1 MLRHALRRLL
11 WLVPT
16 LVALTLA
23 SFALLSFV
31 PDPAD
36 DRELVN
42 VLGAEQVQALRRERF
57 LDLPRFFNPR
67 PTDIRTR
74 VDEILATLALDDRDA
89 ERAKAEL
96 LRLGGATLPYLLPRL
111 DAFEPESRTRIAL
124 ALAPLGDRMG
134 IAPDAV
140 LLDPSRALVF
150 WTRFWAEREADF
162 QPTSARRAVRRFSL
176 KPTVMREADIRVL
189 DTYALGEIMRLLR
202 ELPSD
207 GEIETKRRLVEIAAR
222 ITGKDDTIPQ
232 DATPSEARACT
243 ERWLDFWLTHRA
255 DYIAFEGPARLA
267 ATIGETQYARWFER
281 MISLR
286 LGFGND
292 GVPILDK
299 LRERAPTT
307 LAISGLAVFLAY
319 AIALPT
325 GIVAAFR
332 HRAPGNELLLGL
344 ALASYAV
351 PSACLATLAASLVPE
366 GGGIVLPALVLA
378 FAFVASPVRHLHARL
393 VEILRLDFILAARA
407 RGLGPL
413 RLLLTQALR
422 NTLGSTITLLSL
434 DFPMALA
441 GSFVV
446 EKAFGLRGLG
456 EETVRAVQTR
466 DVAWLMTLGFAA
478 AFLSAL
484 MLLLSDVA
492 NSIVDP
498 RVRAGF
504 LRRERLVP

>member
-36 DRELVN
+36 DRELVH
-42 VLGAEQVQALRRERF
+42 VLGTEKVEELRRQRF

-67 PTDIRTR
+67 PLDVRSR
-74 VDEILATLALDDRDA
+74 VDDIVASLAIVGPET

-96 LRLGGATLPYLLPRL
+96 LRLGGAALPLLLPRL

-124 ALAPLGDRMG
+124 ALAPLAQRMG
-134 IAPDAV
+134 
-140 LLDPSRALVF
+140 LDHPALSEPSRALVF

-162 QPTSARRAVRRFSL
+162 QPSSARRAVRRFSL
-176 KPTVMREADIRVL
+176 NPTRMRESDVRVL
-189 DTYALGEIMRLLR
+189 DTYALDEIMRVLR
-202 ELPSD
+202 ELPPD
-207 GEIETKRRLVEIAAR
+207 GELETKRRLVELAAR
-222 ITGKDDTIPQ
+222 VTGRDDTIPE
-232 DATPSEARACT
+232 DATFADARACT
-243 ERWLDFWLTHRA
+243 ERWLDFWLINRA
-255 DYIAFEGPARLA
+255 DYVAFDGPTRLF

-292 GVPILDK
+292 GVPILEK

-307 LAISGLAVFLAY
+307 LSIAGLAVLLAY
-319 AIALPT
+319 AIALPL

-332 HRAPGNELLLGL
+332 HRAPGNELALGL
-344 ALASYAV
+344 ALASHAI
-351 PSACLATLAASLVPE
+351 PTACLATLAAIFLPSE
-366 GGGIVLPALVLA
+366 GGLLLPALVLA
-378 FAFVASPVRHLHARL
+378 VAFVASPTRHLHARL
-393 VEILRLDFILAARA
+393 VDTLRLDFILAARA
-407 RGLGPL
+407 RGLGPA
-413 RLLLTQALR
+413 RILLTQALR
-422 NTLGSTITLLSL
+422 STLGSTITLLGL
-434 DFPMALA
+434 DLPMALA

-466 DVAWLMTLGFAA
+466 DVAWLMTLGFGAA
-478 AFLSAL
+478 LLSAL
-484 MLLLSDVA
+484 TLLFTDVA
-492 NSIVDP
+492 NSILDP
-498 RVRAGF
+498 RVRAG
-504 LRRERLVP
+504 LMRRARVGE